1 METKLF
7 NPFVYVAGLKA
18 LLLGLASILIAASI
32 SIFSGVHFD
41 GAMDA
46 HVGLSS
52 GFRVYLL
59 ENVIDWAVTV
69 IIFYL
74 LGLAVSSSSIRFI
87 DILGTFALARYPS
100 ILSSLL
106 GFFPF
111 TKFYFANPSSVLLMA
126 MAFIMLLATTWT
138 VVLIFNAYKISCNI
152 KGVGLICTF
161 VIGVMASEILSKT
174 FILWIYQHL
183 KL

>member
-18 LLLGLASILIAASI
+18 LLLGIASILIAASI

-52 GFRVYLL
+52 GFRIYLL
-59 ENVIDWAVTV
+59 ENLIDWAVTV

-74 LGLAVSSSSIRFI
+74 LGLVVSSSSIRFI

-111 TKFYFANPSSVLLMA
+111 TKFYYANPVSVLLMA
-126 MAFIMLLATTWT
+126 MAFIMLLSTVWT
-138 VVLIFNAYKISCNI
+138 LVLIFNAYKVSCNI
-152 KGVGLICTF
+152 KGVRLICTF
-161 VIGVMASEILSKT
+161 IIGVIASEILSKT
-174 FILWIYQHL
+174 FIIWIYQHL